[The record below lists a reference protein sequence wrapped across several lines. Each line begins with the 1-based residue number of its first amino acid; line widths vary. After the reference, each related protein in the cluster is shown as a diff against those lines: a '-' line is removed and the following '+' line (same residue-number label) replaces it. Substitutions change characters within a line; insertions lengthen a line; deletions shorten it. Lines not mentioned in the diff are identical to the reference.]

1 MESHPTDE
9 ETEFSEKPGSRM
21 ESQILDC
28 LIPLDQAACRLWAEP
43 EGRFAFRDAC
53 SLLQGKTF
61 PHSHSE
67 GSEWR
72 GTLGM
77 KWGEGHTGFWRHP
90 FPRMAPRGHE
100 CLKERSDVLLV
111 ISGPG

>member
-28 LIPLDQAACRLWAEP
+28 LIPLDQAACRLRAEP